1 MKIKID
7 NIKEIIF
14 LILIVIVNLSFS
26 LYYFE
31 VKIISNSFVMA
42 FFTNLL
48 FFISGY
54 LYIKLKNNN
63 KINYEDKKI
72 LLFALIFFCVLEIY
86 RTYEL
91 IDYKYWNLIVGWINY
106 VSMSLTPVAILLLL
120 VGYRRILK

>member
-106 VSMSLTPVAILLLL
+106 ISMSLTPVAILLLL